1 MNAMVAVRSNRAGLL
16 SPTQAERKAA
26 VEKVWANTL
35 LKIQQRIEASAKASE
50 AASVNGAKSL
60 GQTQAKSNDTNTA
73 TGTLVDQG
81 DELGREA
88 FLQLLVTQMQY
99 QDPMEPMDNEDMIAN
114 LAQFSSLEQMTNLN
128 ESFEELS
135 ASLSA
140 QGLVSAS
147 GLIGQ
152 TASGTDAAGEDVTGL
167 VERVF
172 MDGGSVNLVIGESV
186 VPLANLYHVGE
197 APS

>member
-1 MNAMVAVRSNRAGLL
+1 MNAMVSVRTNRAGLL
-16 SPTQAERKAA
+16 NPAQEERKAA
-26 VEKVWANTL
+26 VEKVWANTF
-35 LKIQQRIEASAKASE
+35 LKIQQRFEATAKASDSE
-50 AASVNGAKSL
+50 PVQGAKRLSAS
-60 GQTQAKSNDTNTA
+60 QAKSNGVDPA
-73 TGTLVDQG
+73 SEALVDQNG
-81 DELGREA
+81 ELGREA

-152 TASGTDAAGEDVTGL
+152 TVSGTDTAGEDVTGA

-172 MDGGSVNLVIGESV
+172 MEAGAVSLVVGDSVL
-186 VPLANLYHVGE
+186 PLASLYHVGE